1 MEGGKVKYKN
11 QLATKTIH
19 SSGVGQLTDKKWD
32 AFICHASEDKAAVAQ
47 PLAER
52 LQNHG
57 YKIWYDDL
65 TLKIGDSLSRSINHG
80 LANSQ
85 YGIVIIS
92 HNFFSKDW
100 PQKELEGL
108 VAREI
113 NGKKVILPVWHE
125 ISREEILEYCP
136 IIADK
141 LAANTKNGLGS
152 VVSGIIEV
160 IDQDIIPLSP
170 LTPLDPPT
178 IQPKPGLRSQLI
190 QTLRNGYDRER
201 NQAARRLREFN
212 QPKVVDALLDAVKY
226 DSKVRYEALLSLYDL
241 RSIEAK
247 EAFVERLEDPSPRIR
262 HTSILALG
270 EIGDA
275 TEIEYLQK
283 IVDTNDFS
291 FLNTR
296 RDGGKGQ
303 RKNWGQSQNVLVAK
317 KAIESIQK
325 RNGT

>member
-11 QLATKTIH
+11 QLANKPIH
-19 SSGVGQLTDKKWD
+19 SSGVGKLTDKKWD
-32 AFICHASEDKAAVAQ
+32 AFICHASEDKTAVAQ

-57 YKIWYDDL
+57 CKIWYDDI

-108 VAREI
+108 VARE
-113 NGKKVILPVWHE
+113 NHGKKIILPVWHK
-125 ISREEILEYCP
+125 ITHEEVVGYCP
-136 IIADK
+136 ILADK
-141 LAANTKNGLGS
+141 LATDTKDGLDS
-152 VVSGIIEV
+152 VASRIINV
-160 IDQDIIPLSP
+160 IKDLPDFGGDTSDRRRPYSQHIRS
-170 LTPLDPPT
+170 
-178 IQPKPGLRSQLI
+178 LREG
-190 QTLRNGYDRER
+190 NDRER
-201 NQAARRLREFN
+201 NEAAHRLREFDDP
-212 QPKVVDALLDAVKY
+212 QVVDALLDSVKH
-226 DSKVRYEALLSLYDL
+226 DWKVRYEALLSLYEL
-241 RSIEAK
+241 RSKKARDSFI
-247 EAFVERLEDPSPRIR
+247 ERLEDPSPRIR
-262 HTSILALG
+262 HISILALG

-275 TEIEYLQK
+275 TEIEFLQK

-317 KAIESIQK
+317 RAIESIQK
-325 RNGT
+325 RNET

>member
-85 YGIVIIS
+85 YGIVILS

-113 NGKKVILPVWHE
+113 NGKKVILPVRHE
-125 ISREEILEYCP
+125 ITHEAVVGYCP
-136 IIADK
+136 ILADK
-141 LAANTKNGLGS
+141 LAANTKNGLDS

-160 IDQDIIPLSP
+160 IGQDIIPSS
-170 LTPLDPPT
+170 PLDPPT
-178 IQPKPGLRSQLI
+178 IQLKPGLRSQLI
-190 QTLRNGYDRER
+190 QTLRNGHDRER
-201 NQAARRLREFN
+201 NQAARGLREFN
-212 QPKVVDALLDAVKY
+212 QPKVVDALLYAVKY
-226 DSKVRYEALLSLYDL
+226 DSKVRYEALLSLYEL

-270 EIGDA
+270 EIGEA

-291 FLNTR
+291 FLNMR